1 MSCRPLCLALLL
13 LLSVIPCRAINIV
26 FDYSD
31 DTNNFFASNPT
42 AKVDL
47 EAAGQFFDSLLSDS
61 LTAINPSGS
70 NSWTA
75 TFTNPST
82 GNSASVSNLSIA
94 ANEILIFVGGLSLSG
109 STLGEGGPGGYSAS
123 GSQSWLNTVGARG
136 QTGALA
142 SAPTDFGPWGGS
154 VQFNSSASWYFD
166 PDPSTSESFS
176 ANDFYSVALHEIGH
190 VLGLGTAGS
199 WNADISNGTFTGANS
214 EAAHGGTAVSLSAD
228 LAHWATGTMSTI
240 YGTSTAQETA
250 MSPALTTGTR
260 KTFTTLDVAGLKD
273 VGWMVVPEPSS
284 TTLLLVA
291 AAMAAGRRKSRKS

>member
-1 MSCRPLCLALLL
+1 MLRRPLYLALFFIV
-13 LLSVIPCRAINIV
+13 SVLPGRAINIV

-31 DTNNFFASNPT
+31 DTNNFFANNPT
-42 AKVDL
+42 AKTDL
-47 EAAGQFFDSLLSDS
+47 EAAGQFFDSRLSDS
-61 LTAINPSGS
+61 LTAINSSGS

-82 GNSASVSNLSIA
+82 GNSTSVTNPSIA
-94 ANEILIFVGGLSLSG
+94 ANEILIYVGGLSLSG

-123 GSQSWLNTVGARG
+123 GSQSWLNTVAARG

-142 SAPTDFGPWGGS
+142 STPTDFGPWGGS

-166 PDPSTSESFS
+166 PDPSTNESFS

-199 WNADISNGTFTGANS
+199 WNADVSSGTFTGANS
-214 EAAHGGTAVSLSAD
+214 KAANGGVAVSLSAD

-260 KTFTTLDVAGLKD
+260 KVFTTLDMAGLKD
-273 VGWMVVPEPSS
+273 VGWIVVPEPSS
-284 TTLLLVA
+284 GLLLLGVIA
-291 AAMAAGRRKSRKS
+291 VSALRRRV